1 MISSHFL
8 LPSEFSGVTS
18 QVNCLSSC
26 PCLRVGFWGAR
37 PQTRASGWMLG
48 THGVSDSMRPVLLVL
63 TVATA
68 QGQLLLS
75 SGSCSWS
82 LRGGTRTFNLSD
94 TCTRK
99 SKSKEIPLTL
109 LQCCPFLYAL
119 GLEEDSTECLLKKKN
134 HIRPLQTKKTGMQ
147 KVIFPG
153 IWEGDWG

>member
-1 MISSHFL
+1 MISSDFL

-119 GLEEDSTECLLKKKN
+119 GLEEDSTECLLKKKKS
-134 HIRPLQTKKTGMQ
+134 HQTPSNKEDWNAESH
-147 KVIFPG
+147 FPRDMG
-153 IWEGDWG
+153 G